1 MYTVLVINDLR
12 LRLTVKYAIALVLI
26 PALAVAGSIAFDEKR
41 HIFISLA
48 IAVMALLVFFTGY
61 EKKQV
66 GTRRMVI
73 TAIMTA
79 LCFVGR
85 FVPVIKPMTALLI
98 LTGAYLGCE
107 AGFLT
112 GALTALISNFWFGQG
127 PWTAFMMLALGLIG
141 FASGLMSGVLIKNR
155 PALIIFGAVC
165 GAGYSMI
172 MDIWTVLWYA
182 EGFSVKLYIAA
193 LGTSLPYLLSYA
205 ASNVVFLILLGKPV
219 GDKLMRIK
227 IKYGV

>member
-1 MYTVLVINDLR
+1 
-12 LRLTVKYAIALVLI
+12 
-26 PALAVAGSIAFDEKR
+26 
-41 HIFISLA
+41 
-48 IAVMALLVFFTGY
+48 
-61 EKKQV
+61 
-66 GTRRMVI
+66 
-73 TAIMTA
+73 
-79 LCFVGR
+79 
-85 FVPVIKPMTALLI
+85 
-98 LTGAYLGCE
+98 
-107 AGFLT
+107 
-112 GALTALISNFWFGQG
+112 
-127 PWTAFMMLALGLIG
+127 MMLDVGLIG

-155 PALIIFGAVC
+155 PALIVFGAVC

-193 LGTSLPYLLSYA
+193 VGTSLLYLLSYA